1 MAEPRGVFDIRRHSS
16 MVSGRPGGGVVVHR
30 LKGVELWPTS
40 LTGGERPG
48 EFEGEKKNLVH
59 IKVVN
64 EMLTS

>member
-1 MAEPRGVFDIRRHSS
+1 